1 MPLLTNSIHSA
12 EILLRPYLTAVLIL
26 FRAEQQEQNTLISS
40 TFYMQELASC
50 TSSTSDS
57 LVGLLAVPSLRPHT
71 TQGVDEAAVVAEAT
85 FRKAASFLNGE
96 IKDINQECKQN
107 VFWPSLDEM
116 VQGEGNDMQW

>member
-57 LVGLLAVPSLRPHT
+57 LVGLLAVPPLSPHT

-85 FRKAASFLNGE
+85 FKQAAFFLNGE
-96 IKDINQECKQN
+96 MKDINQECKKN
-107 VFWPSLDEM
+107 VFWPLLAEM
-116 VQGEGNDMQW
+116 VEGEGSDMQW